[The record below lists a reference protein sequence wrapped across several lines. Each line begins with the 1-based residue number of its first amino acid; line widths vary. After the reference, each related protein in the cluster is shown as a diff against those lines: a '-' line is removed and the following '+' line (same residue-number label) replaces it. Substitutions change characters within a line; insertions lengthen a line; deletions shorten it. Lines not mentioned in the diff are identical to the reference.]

1 MFRHPF
7 PRELHQT
14 RPPCRL
20 KSRKTERPKAGER
33 RETLTRPTL
42 PPRNSGRDSLYEAVF
57 PVYPSLMSFPIRSPR
72 DTIGGI
78 MVLGRILDKIRLQAQ
93 GQLPPGYHLGVIEG
107 KRTFDDRICRLL
119 GVTYEAL
126 TARTLEGGTDEDIL
140 QWCFQTG
147 RQPEPEHIELFNG
160 FMQKRGWRDP
170 ATPGLEQQRAE
181 AGLAHR
187 TDLVTF
193 FDLMDTEE
201 GRAP

>member
-1 MFRHPF
+1 MP
-7 PRELHQT
+7 
-14 RPPCRL
+14 
-20 KSRKTERPKAGER
+20 
-33 RETLTRPTL
+33 
-42 PPRNSGRDSLYEAVF
+42 
-57 PVYPSLMSFPIRSPR
+57 FPIRSPR

-78 MVLGRILDKIRLQAQ
+78 MVLGRIIDKIRLHAQ
-93 GQLPPGYHLGVIEG
+93 GQLPEGYHVGIIEG

-126 TARTLEGGTDEDIL
+126 TTRTLAGGTDEEIL
-140 QWCFQTG
+140 QWCFQAG
-147 RQPEPEHIELFNG
+147 RRPDPEQIELFNG

-170 ATPGLEQQRAE
+170 ATAGLEQQRAE

-193 FDLMDTEE
+193 FDLMDAEE